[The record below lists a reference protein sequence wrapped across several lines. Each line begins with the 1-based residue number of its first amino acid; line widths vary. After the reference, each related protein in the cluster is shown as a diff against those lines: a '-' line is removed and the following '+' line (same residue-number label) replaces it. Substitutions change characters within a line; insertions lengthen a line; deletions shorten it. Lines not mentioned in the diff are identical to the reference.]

1 VRSRALNL
9 FPPRPFPLR
18 GRASEL
24 ATLARDVD
32 ARRPSRVAL
41 VGQGG
46 SGKSMLACALGH
58 RVARAYTGG
67 VHWFRVGAW
76 DARTLGEMLALR
88 FGTPRDRRALFPG
101 LVRRLSRDRPTFIVL
116 DNHEDDRAMARFL
129 DELRGAH
136 VTWVITARRC
146 LLSGVS
152 IFPVTAPLVTAGR
165 AAFPRVAPLTSL
177 LRHNPL
183 ALDIADAI
191 VGSRA
196 ESVRG
201 LREWLLSG
209 GVDRV
214 RAVSH
219 EDDLPEVTLLV
230 DWAWARLSR
239 EARRLLTVLAH
250 VTGDHTSDA
259 SLFALAGVGT
269 EGVRALAQLRR
280 WHLVQEP
287 FRGRFA
293 VHAVVRFALRKRAKF
308 DERRIV
314 AHYLGLLERYPERF
328 DLEQTHLFAAMDYAN
343 ASSNLGQALRIERLL
358 RTLGDAL
365 T

>member
-1 VRSRALNL
+1 
-9 FPPRPFPLR
+9 LR
-18 GRASEL
+18 GRAAEL
-24 ATLARDVD
+24 STLARSVD
-32 ARRPSRVAL
+32 PARPSRLAL

-58 RVARAYTGG
+58 RVRSRFAGG

-76 DARTLGEMLALR
+76 DARTLGEMLAVR
-88 FGTPRDRRALFPG
+88 FGTPRERRVLFSALA
-101 LVRRLSRDRPTFIVL
+101 RRLSREQPTFIVL

-136 VTWVITARRC
+136 ATWVITARRC

-165 AAFPRVAPLTSL
+165 VAFPGVAMLTAL

-183 ALDIADAI
+183 ALDIADAF
-191 VGSRA
+191 VRSRA
-196 ESVRG
+196 VSVRA
-201 LREWLLSG
+201 LRTFLLEK

-230 DWAWARLSR
+230 DWAWQRASR
-239 EARRLLTVLAH
+239 EERKILAVLAH
-250 VTGDHTSDA
+250 MSGDHMA
-259 SLFALAGVGT
+259 EESLYALAKVGASGVDSLG
-269 EGVRALAQLRR
+269 RLRR

-293 VHAVVRFALRKRAKF
+293 LHAVVRFAVRRRTKMG
-308 DERRIV
+308 ERPIV
-314 AHYLGLLERYPERF
+314 EHYLALLERHPERF
-328 DLEQTHLFAAMDYAN
+328 DLEQTHLFAAMDFAHG
-343 ASSNLGQALRIERLL
+343 SSSLGQALRIERLL
-358 RTLGDAL
+358 QALDASR
-365 T
+365 

>member
-1 VRSRALNL
+1 
-9 FPPRPFPLR
+9 
-18 GRASEL
+18 
-24 ATLARDVD
+24 
-32 ARRPSRVAL
+32 
-41 VGQGG
+41 
-46 SGKSMLACALGH
+46 MLACALGH
-58 RVARAYTGG
+58 RVARDFAGG
-67 VHWFRVGAW
+67 VFWFRVGAW

-88 FGTPRDRRALFPG
+88 FGTPRARRSLFSALA
-101 LVRRLSRDRPTFIVL
+101 RRLSTDRPTFIVL

-183 ALDIADAI
+183 ALDVADAI
-191 VGSRA
+191 VRSRA
-196 ESVRG
+196 ESVAG
-201 LREWLLSG
+201 LQKWLLSA

-230 DWAWARLSR
+230 DWEWARLPR
-239 EARRLLTVLAH
+239 EARRLLAVLAY
-250 VTGDHTSDA
+250 VTGDHTSED
-259 SLFALAGVGT
+259 SLFALAGVGA
-269 EGVRALAQLRR
+269 EGARAFTRLRR

-293 VHAVVRFALRKRAKF
+293 LHAVVRFAIRKRTTF

-314 AHYLGLLERYPERF
+314 AHYLGLLERCPDRF
-328 DLEQTHLFAAMDYAN
+328 EIEQTHLFAAMDYAHS
-343 ASSNLGQALRIERLL
+343 SSNLGQALRIERLL
-358 RTLGDAL
+358 RTLGDTLA
-365 T
+365 